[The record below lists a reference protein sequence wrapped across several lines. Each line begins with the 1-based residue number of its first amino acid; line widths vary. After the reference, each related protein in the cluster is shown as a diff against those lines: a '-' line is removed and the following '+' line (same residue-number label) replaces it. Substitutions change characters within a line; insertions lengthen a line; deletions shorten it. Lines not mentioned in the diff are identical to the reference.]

1 MTDNILNFLDI
12 RHFSCPLSSVHVR
25 LRLDQI
31 PNNSFL
37 MILLHGEETYNSI
50 RSFLSALHYPIIQVE
65 SPSEGGQDYSLTVH
79 KI

>member
-12 RHFSCPLSSVHVR
+12 CHLSCPLSSVHVR

-37 MILLHGEETYNSI
+37 TISLHGKETYNSI
-50 RSFLSALHYPIIQVE
+50 RSFLSALHYPIVQIE
-65 SPSEGGQDYSLTVH
+65 EPSEGRQNYFLTV
-79 KI
+79 KKT